1 MTLCGGGAKSPGWSQ
16 MFADILGS
24 KIVTIKGN
32 ELGAKGVIL
41 NNAVV
46 QGYYKDYKEAVDA
59 TVEIKKVYEP
69 DMKKHEE
76 YMKFYPLYKKTYE
89 QLKETWKLRSS
100 LVGEE

>member
-1 MTLCGGGAKSPGWSQ
+1 

-76 YMKFYPLYKKTYE
+76 YMKFYPLYKKTYD
-89 QLKETWKLRSS
+89 QLRRHGNSGAS
-100 LVGEE
+100 LIGEE

>member
-24 KIVTIKGN
+24 TIVTIKGN

-59 TVEIKKVYEP
+59 TVEIKKVYE
-69 DMKKHEE
+69 EA
-76 YMKFYPLYKKTYE
+76 
-89 QLKETWKLRSS
+89 
-100 LVGEE
+100 